1 MLASHPQ
8 SLRDVLSEKDLLW
21 LAGEQAFQTGRE
33 FHAAQ
38 KYLFDGANATKV
50 QGIVTDI
57 TSSYSVEIRLLGSG
71 DIQYSCQCPAGRV
84 ELFCS
89 HCVACALAWL
99 DETFDATDLWS
110 DARAAISEIDEAQS
124 LRSQLRICLQQ
135 VERYEL
141 VEIILDWA
149 RRDPAH
155 GHELLDSQRLARF
168 LHHTP

>member
-1 MLASHPQ
+1 MGSQPQ

-38 KYLFDGANATKV
+38 KYVFNGANATAL
-50 QGIVTDI
+50 QGFVTDI
-57 TSSYSVEIRLLGSG
+57 SSSYSVEIRLLGNG
-71 DIQYSCQCPAGRV
+71 DIQYACECPAGRV

-89 HCVACALAWL
+89 HCVCCALAWL
-99 DETFDATDLWS
+99 DETFDATDLWT
-110 DARAAISEIDEAQS
+110 DARAAISEIDEAHN
-124 LRSQLRICLQQ
+124 LRSQLRACLQQ
-135 VERYEL
+135 VDRYEL

-155 GHELLDSQRLARF
+155 AHELMDSQRLARF
-168 LHHTP
+168 LQHSN